1 MKAGDIV
8 RYKGAQSTLIGYI
21 LKFDWKEG
29 MYLGTNEIKITVRWS
44 DGSIHVYEHSSLG
57 HDLKYIEVI
66 NESR

>member
-1 MKAGDIV
+1 MKVGDIV

-44 DGSIHVYEHSSLG
+44 DGSIHVYDHYDHS
-57 HDLKYIEVI
+57 LKYIEVI